1 MSKIERMN
9 IHQLNVQ
16 YDERHDRLLVR
27 IKTVQEQEIRLWLTR
42 RIGIK
47 LVEPLQ
53 TTVARIESLD
63 PSVALADEE
72 SRKILVHLKQ
82 EDFLK
87 KADLNTPYSEEKSE
101 LPMGALPMLVTE
113 VTIHVHANGLT
124 QLVIKDAGDE
134 AQEPRSC
141 TLNMQSFMVHGLL
154 HLLQQAVHRSQWLEP
169 IDPPDTDDGT
179 SEAAN
184 LRRSQKKVYTH

>member
-1 MSKIERMN
+1 MN

-16 YDERHDRLLVR
+16 YDERQDRLLVR
-27 IKTVQEQEIRLWLTR
+27 VKTVQEQEVRLWLTR

-53 TTVARIESLD
+53 TTVARIEALD
-63 PSVALADEE
+63 PAISLADEE

-87 KADLNTPYSEEKSE
+87 KADLQTPYSEESSE
-101 LPMGALPMLVTE
+101 RPLGDSPLLVTE
-113 VTIHVHANGLT
+113 ITIHLHANGLT
-124 QLVIKDAGDE
+124 EVVVKDAGDE
-134 AQEPRSC
+134 DHEARSC

-169 IDPPDTDDGT
+169 IEAPDADENGA
-179 SEAAN
+179 EPEH
-184 LRRSQKKVYTH
+184 LRPRKKKVYTH

>member
-1 MSKIERMN
+1 MSKIKRMN

-63 PSVALADEE
+63 PSVTLADEE
-72 SRKILVHLKQ
+72 SRKILVDLKQ

-87 KADLNTPYSEEKSE
+87 KADLQTPYSEQKSE
-101 LPMGALPMLVTE
+101 LPMGVLPMLVTE
-113 VTIHVHANGLT
+113 VTIHVHANGMT

-169 IDPPDTDDGT
+169 IDPPDADDGT
-179 SEAAN
+179 SDAAH

>member
-1 MSKIERMN
+1 MN

-42 RIGIK
+42 RIGVK

-63 PSVALADEE
+63 PSVTLADEE

-87 KADLNTPYSEEKSE
+87 KADLQTPYAEENSE

-113 VTIHVHANGLT
+113 VTIHVHANGMT

-134 AQEPRSC
+134 LQAPRSC

-169 IDPPDTDDGT
+169 IDPPDIDDGT
-179 SEAAN
+179 SDSASI
-184 LRRSQKKVYTH
+184 RRSQKKVYTH

>member
-1 MSKIERMN
+1 MSKIKRMN

-63 PSVALADEE
+63 PAVTLADEE
-72 SRKILVHLKQ
+72 SRKILVDLKQ

-124 QLVIKDAGDE
+124 QLVIKDGGDE
-134 AQEPRSC
+134 EQEARTC
-141 TLNMQSFMVHGLL
+141 TLNLQSFMVHGLL
-154 HLLQQAVHRSQWLEP
+154 HLLQQAVHRSQWL
-169 IDPPDTDDGT
+169 DPVEAPDHEE
-179 SEAAN
+179 SAAEAAHT
-184 LRRSQKKVYTH
+184 RRTQKKIYTH